1 MQILLANAKIMREH
15 VERCEPWSEPLFQAE
30 ANLLAAEMG
39 RMDRD
44 ELARQLDCSG
54 ALAAENRL
62 RYQAFAAAPKMPAL
76 LAYNGQAYKHLR
88 AESLTDEALRFGQQ
102 HLWITCFLYGLL
114 RPMDGI
120 VPYRMEHCVR
130 LEATADQPIPHFWRS
145 RLTDLLIQHVKA
157 DDGVLVHLSTAEYEQ
172 LFDWKRVCHEVRVV
186 QPLFYVRKEGRLKM
200 QAVWAKSCR
209 GAMTRFILQQQL
221 MFPHE
226 LQAIS
231 HEGFHYAPTLG
242 EADYPHFVR
251 EDD

>member
-120 VPYRMEHCVR
+120 VPYRMEHCVK
-130 LEATADQPIPHFWRS
+130 LEATADQSISYFWRS
-145 RLTDLLIQHVKA
+145 RLTDLLIQRVKA
-157 DDGVLVHLSTAEYEQ
+157 DDGVLIHLSTAEYEQ
-172 LFDWKRVCHEVRVV
+172 MFDWKRLRQEVRVV
-186 QPLFYVRKEGRLKM
+186 QPLFYVRKGGRLKM

-226 LQAIS
+226 LQGFS